1 MERLFRLRSARYE
14 TGKEETGRGVEEWR
28 VRSSAS
34 DSAPSASDSEAGSVG
49 EELEAKVKREK
60 ALAGGE
66 DVTDIIGDEGDS
78 SMGDV
83 AGESVDDASSSSRS
97 RSAAGSDSVCVCSHC
112 SRRAVVGEHE
122 DDGRRVG
129 LGVGGRRFGDDR
141 VGERRRDEA
150 NRGDDTSGACQP
162 RAPSSDRTD
171 SDRSEADSP

>member
-1 MERLFRLRSARYE
+1 M
-14 TGKEETGRGVEEWR
+14 
-28 VRSSAS
+28 RSSAS
-34 DSAPSASDSEAGSVG
+34 DSAPSASDSEARSVG

-150 NRGDDTSGACQP
+150 DRGGWHRWSMSAASSLSSCNTGLVFLRSCSSSSSSNQRRP
-162 RAPSSDRTD
+162 RAVQVPR
-171 SDRSEADSP
+171 